1 VLNKFYIKI
10 ISTTMKDHINN
21 YEGFHEEI
29 EIQKES
35 KVKTWNLSVH
45 FSALCKSI
53 YLILIAQLK

>member
-1 VLNKFYIKI
+1 
-10 ISTTMKDHINN
+10 MKDHINN